1 MLGRGPSLPR
11 LSSEHG
17 FTLIEMMVAMVSG
30 VVLATASWALLQL
43 ATEQAAR
50 ASDFVQASQ
59 IGRTAMTHVVDE
71 VSSGCLTENAA
82 PVQEGSTSEKL
93 IFVAAYSKRAEVQPN
108 EVQEHKI
115 YWKEAKAGG
124 TPGLYDEKRVASK
137 RLNETEWEFSEKY
150 SEPGVLIDTNVAREK
165 NKKGEYEIFRYSKY
179 GKEASSS
186 STNGLSALE
195 AIELKEHQ
203 ELSKGEASH
212 IASMEIKF
220 RSLPADNSEKRGRDV
235 SLNSQVTFAF
245 SAGFTEPTD
254 TSTGACQNQ

>member
-1 MLGRGPSLPR
+1 MLGRGPSTPR
-11 LSSEHG
+11 LNSEQG

-30 VVLATASWALLQL
+30 VVLATASWGLLQL
-43 ATEQAAR
+43 ATEQASR

-59 IGRTAMTHVVDE
+59 IGRTAMTHLVDE
-71 VSSGCLTENAA
+71 VSSGCVTENAA

-93 IFVAAYSKRAEVQPN
+93 IFVAAYSKRSEVQPN

-115 YWKEAKAGG
+115 YWKTGAK
-124 TPGLYDEKRVASK
+124 PGLYDEKRIASK

-165 NKKGEYEIFRYSKY
+165 NKSGEYEIFKYFDY
-179 GKEASSS
+179 GKNVTSSS
-186 STNGLSALE
+186 EGGLSALE
-195 AIELKEHQ
+195 PITLKEHQ

-235 SLNSQVTFAF
+235 SLNSEVTFAF